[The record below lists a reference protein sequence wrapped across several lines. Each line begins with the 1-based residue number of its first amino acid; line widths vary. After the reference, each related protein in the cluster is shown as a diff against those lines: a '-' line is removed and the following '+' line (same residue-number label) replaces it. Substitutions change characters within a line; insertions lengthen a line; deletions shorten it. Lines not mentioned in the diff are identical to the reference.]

1 MGSQDKNYLRF
12 RVPKISVLTYIN
24 ENPNGWRNKESFLF
38 ELILEPSKNR
48 MNTKTV
54 ISPSDPKYNT
64 SRLSDIL
71 WR

>member
-12 RVPKISVLTYIN
+12 IVPKISVLTYIN
-24 ENPNGWRNKESFLF
+24 ENPNCWRNKESFLF

-48 MNTKTV
+48 VVIKTV
-54 ISPSDPKYNT
+54 ISRSDPQYNN